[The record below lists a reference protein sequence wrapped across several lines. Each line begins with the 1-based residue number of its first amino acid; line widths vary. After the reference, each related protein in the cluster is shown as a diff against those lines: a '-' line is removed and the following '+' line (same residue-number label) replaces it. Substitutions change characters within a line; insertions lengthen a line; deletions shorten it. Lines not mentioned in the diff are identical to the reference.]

1 MLIGEGGYLGPSS
14 HLDVSLSFVGDFH
27 DELGLSVDH
36 VLQDRL
42 VDTGRLFRVV
52 MQRCRRSTYTAPKLS
67 ELDTKRYSLPSAIN

>member
-42 VDTGRLFRVV
+42 VDTGRLFRMV
-52 MQRCRRSTYTAPKLS
+52 MQ
-67 ELDTKRYSLPSAIN
+67 I